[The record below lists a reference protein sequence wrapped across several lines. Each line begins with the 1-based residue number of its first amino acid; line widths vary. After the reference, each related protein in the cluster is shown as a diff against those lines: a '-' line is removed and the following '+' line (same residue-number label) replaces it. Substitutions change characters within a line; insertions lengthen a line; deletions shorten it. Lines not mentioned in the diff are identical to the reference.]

1 MREVL
6 FQLLTDLSKAFDS
19 SYSAFAEILFGV
31 PWGFFCFCFLEN
43 SDIDIANYADHQNLI
58 LPFLNFR
65 KQSILDGLIAI
76 T

>member
-19 SYSAFAEILFGV
+19 SYSGFAEILFGV
-31 PWGFFCFCFLEN
+31 PRGFFCFCFLEI
-43 SDIDIANYADHQNLI
+43 DIDIANYADHQSLI

-65 KQSILDGLIAI
+65 KQSILDGLITI

>member
-1 MREVL
+1 ML

-31 PWGFFCFCFLEN
+31 PWGFFCFCFLEI
-43 SDIDIANYADHQNLI
+43 DIDIAIYADHQSLI

-65 KQSILDGLIAI
+65 KQSILGGLITI